1 MNKLFYLLLFLTI
14 VSCKDEIIC
23 DTSVKSY
30 YLYAKDTLEY
40 VKIWDVDRGN
50 VLFSDSNISGQ
61 IKLIDDSYFHMVG
74 PNQRINL
81 NLQYRY
87 PNDTVYGR
95 FVGLCVYTDALKH
108 ALAAPGVMP
117 VGVDWLRLAADIAG
131 VRR

>member
-1 MNKLFYLLLFLTI
+1 MNKLFYLLLSITL
-14 VSCKDEIIC
+14 VSCDEDIIC

-30 YLYAKDTLEY
+30 YLYADDTLEY
-40 VKIWDVDRGN
+40 VKIWDVDLGN

-87 PNDTVYGR
+87 PNDTVHGR
-95 FVGLCVYTDALKH
+95 FVGLCLYTDDCH
-108 ALAAPGVMP
+108 
-117 VGVDWLRLAADIAG
+117 
-131 VRR
+131 VRYSLPYDTIK

>member
-1 MNKLFYLLLFLTI
+1 MKTLKKFGPIINKLFYLLLSITL
-14 VSCKDEIIC
+14 VSCEEKIIC
-23 DTSVKSY
+23 DTSFQSH
-30 YLYAKDTLEY
+30 YLYSEKTLEY
-40 VKIWDVDRGN
+40 IKIWDGDRGY

-95 FVGLCVYTDALKH
+95 FVGLCVYTDDCHVQYKI
-108 ALAAPGVMP
+108 PY
-117 VGVDWLRLAADIAG
+117 DTIK
-131 VRR
+131 

>member
-1 MNKLFYLLLFLTI
+1 MNKLLFLFLPLTI
-14 VSCKDEIIC
+14 LSCEDEIVC

-40 VKIWDVDRGN
+40 VKIWDVDREN

-61 IKLIDDSYFHMVG
+61 IKLIDDSYFNIVG

-95 FVGLCVYTDALKH
+95 FVGLCVYTDDCHVQYTLPYDTIK
-108 ALAAPGVMP
+108 
-117 VGVDWLRLAADIAG
+117 
-131 VRR
+131 